1 MADAESDAQRAELVE
16 LARRLLDE
24 VRAVRAEYAQLDAA
38 LGDIEHSAARARPH
52 AGGGG
57 DAARLV
63 AVELVRAGHSRDDVE
78 TYLRRTFGIEADPAL
93 LDSVFTGEG

>member
-1 MADAESDAQRAELVE
+1 MSDADSDAQRAELAE

-38 LGDIEHSAARARPH
+38 LGDIEQSAARSQAR
-52 AGGGG
+52 AGGG

-78 TYLRRTFGIEADPAL
+78 SYLRRTFGIEADPAL
-93 LDSVFTGEG
+93 LDSFFTAEG

>member
-38 LGDIEHSAARARPH
+38 LGDIEQSAAWSRPH

-78 TYLRRTFGIEADPAL
+78 SYLRRTFGIEADAAL
-93 LDSVFTGEG
+93 LDSVFTAEG